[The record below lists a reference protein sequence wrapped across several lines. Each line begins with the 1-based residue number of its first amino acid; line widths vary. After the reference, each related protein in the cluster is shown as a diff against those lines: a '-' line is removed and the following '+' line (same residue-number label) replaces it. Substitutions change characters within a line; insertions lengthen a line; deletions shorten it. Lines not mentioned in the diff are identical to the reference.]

1 MPLVFTSKDIAST
14 HCMALRLF
22 QELYYMAHYK
32 NLASILEHGI
42 LSHTLVNKANVE
54 HVDISLAGA
63 QQWRR
68 GLEPVFFHSIH
79 DYVPLYFNPRNP
91 MLYSRREQQRNLV
104 ILCIS
109 TEVLSSGT
117 KILFTDGNAACKS
130 TQFSTS
136 TDVVQPA
143 VPVLEAP
150 SWNQFSEGRR
160 MRCAETLV
168 LHDVPP
174 KFIEKVVCNNTLLAL
189 HLKNQHDINVT
200 IDPSFFF

>member
-1 MPLVFTSKDIAST
+1 MT
-14 HCMALRLF
+14 HY
-22 QELYYMAHYK
+22 Q

-42 LSHTLVNKANVE
+42 LSHALVAKAKLE

-63 QQWRR
+63 QQWRT

-104 ILCIS
+104 ILCVS

-117 KILFTDGNAACKS
+117 KILFTDGNAACKN

-168 LHDVPP
+168 LHHVPP

-189 HLKNQHDINVT
+189 RLKNQHDINIA